1 MMSLIPDFKIG
12 WCNGW
17 LGTIPIILSMIIL
30 FISNRGAAKRA
41 VNMSAYTVR
50 EKCQT
55 FVSTFVFF
63 GTVFYSVVLPIR
75 LGTMWFY
82 IGLIIYACGCI
93 PYIISIVNFAFTP
106 SNEPIVKGV
115 YKISRNPMY
124 FFSALTLLGIGIGCA
139 SCFMIMLVILHTA
152 INHLTVLAEENYC
165 FEKYGKSYRK
175 YMKNVPR
182 YFLFF

>member
-1 MMSLIPDFKIG
+1 MSLILDFKIG
-12 WCNGW
+12 WYNGW

-30 FISNRGAAKRA
+30 FISNKEAAKRA
-41 VNMSAYTVR
+41 VNMSAYTVK

-55 FVSTFVFF
+55 FASTFVFF
-63 GTVFYSVVLPIR
+63 GAVLYSVVLPFR
-75 LGTMWFY
+75 LETMWFY
-82 IGLIIYACGCI
+82 IGLIIYAFGCI
-93 PYIISIVNFAFTP
+93 PYVISVVNFASTP
-106 SNEPIVKGV
+106 LNEPIVKGV

-139 SCFMIMLVILHTA
+139 SWFMIMLVILHTG
-152 INHLTVLAEENYC
+152 INHLTVLAEESYC
-165 FEKYGKSYRK
+165 SEKYGKFYHE

>member
-30 FISNRGAAKRA
+30 LISNKEAAKRA
-41 VNMSAYTVR
+41 ANMSAYTAK
-50 EKCQT
+50 EKYQT

-63 GTVFYSVVLPIR
+63 GAVVYSVVLPFR

-82 IGLIIYACGCI
+82 IGLIIYALGCI
-93 PYIISIVNFAFTP
+93 PYIISVVNFASAP
-106 SNEPIVKGV
+106 SNEPIVEGV
-115 YKISRNPMY
+115 YRLSRNPMY
-124 FFSALTLLGIGIGCA
+124 FFSALTLLGIGIGCK
-139 SCFMIMLVILHTA
+139 SWFMIMLIILHSA
-152 INHLTVLAEENYC
+152 INHLTVLAEERYC
-165 FEKYGKSYRK
+165 SEKYGKSYQE

>member
-30 FISNRGAAKRA
+30 FISNKGAAKRA
-41 VNMSAYTVR
+41 VNMSAYTVK

-55 FVSTFVFF
+55 FVSTVLFF
-63 GTVFYSVVLPIR
+63 GAVLYSVGLPLR
-75 LGTMWFY
+75 LETMWFY
-82 IGLIIYACGCI
+82 IG
-93 PYIISIVNFAFTP
+93 
-106 SNEPIVKGV
+106 
-115 YKISRNPMY
+115 
-124 FFSALTLLGIGIGCA
+124 
-139 SCFMIMLVILHTA
+139 MLVILHTA
-152 INHLTVLAEENYC
+152 INHLTVLAEESYC
-165 FEKYGKSYRK
+165 SEKYGKSYRE